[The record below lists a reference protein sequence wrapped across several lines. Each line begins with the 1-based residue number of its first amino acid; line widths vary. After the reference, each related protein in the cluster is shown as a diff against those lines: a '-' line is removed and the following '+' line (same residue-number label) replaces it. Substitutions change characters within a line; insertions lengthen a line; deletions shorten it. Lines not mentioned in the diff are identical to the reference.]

1 MKKLCT
7 FILCATLFIQTVQ
20 AQLTAEQWREDLQFL
35 KTTVHNKY
43 PMLFHMVTAQQF
55 DDAVASLDKRI
66 PELQGYEVAA
76 ELSKIVAMFR
86 IGHTNLWLFP
96 AHGHHNNGAPA
107 ALNFNVVPVSFYA
120 FSDGFYIK
128 SADKQYENGVGS
140 KVLKIGNLETAAALE
155 AIRPYVA
162 YENEQGFKSNA
173 PFYLTVLEILKTA
186 KIIDQLDYL
195 PVVISKNG
203 KEETIR
209 FEKAPL
215 SMDRFS
221 TTGLTIP
228 SNWAD
233 ANTTSEIPLWMRDG
247 KEYRSMEYLKDSKTL
262 YVRHSVTL
270 NDGDKTIQ
278 AFFKNLLDFIDKNEV
293 NKLILDVRMNGG
305 GNNYLNKPIITS
317 LIQARKVNQKGK
329 FYCII
334 GRRTFSAC
342 QNLVNELEKYTEVTF
357 VGEPSSE
364 NINFYGDTKQ
374 EVLPNSKLAASLSWM
389 WWQNSDPRDKRAW
402 TPPHLAVDM
411 SFADY
416 QKGIDPAMNVIS
428 AHNSSADIENQL
440 RELVIK
446 GNYDEAVDIA
456 KAYLQ
461 DPLHRYFK
469 GDLETKINDFGYT
482 LMNQEKFE
490 IANKVLKM
498 NIDLFPESANAYDS
512 YAETFMK
519 MGKKD
524 EAIKY
529 YQLAIAKDTPNGV
542 TADNAKRQI
551 EKIKGK

>member
-1 MKKLCT
+1 MKKLCI
-7 FILCATLFIQTVQ
+7 FILCTSLFIQTVQ
-20 AQLTAEQWREDLQFL
+20 AQLTAAQWREDLQFL

-55 DDAVASLDKRI
+55 DDAVADLNKRI

-86 IGHTNLWLFP
+86 IGHTNLSLFP
-96 AHGHHNNGAPA
+96 AQRHNNNGAPTA
-107 ALNFNVVPVSFYA
+107 FNFNVAPVSFYD
-120 FSDGFYIK
+120 FSDGLYIK
-128 SADKQYENGVGS
+128 AADKKYENAVGG
-140 KVLKIGNLETAAALE
+140 KVLKIGTMETTAALQ
-155 AIRPYVA
+155 AIRPYVPF
-162 YENEQGFKSNA
+162 ENEQGFKSNT
-173 PFYLTVLEILKTA
+173 PFYLTILEVLKNA

-203 KEETIR
+203 KEQTIR

-228 SNWAD
+228 NDWVD
-233 ANTTSEIPLWMRDG
+233 ANTASEKPLWMRDG

-262 YVRHSVTL
+262 YVRHSATL

-278 AFFKNLLDFIDKNEV
+278 AFFKNMLEFIDKNDVE
-293 NKLILDVRMNGG
+293 KLILDVRMNGG

-357 VGEPSSE
+357 VGEPTSE
-364 NINFYGDTKQ
+364 NVNFYGDTKQ
-374 EVLPNSKLAASLSWM
+374 EVLPNSKFAASLSWM
-389 WWQNSDPRDKRAW
+389 WWQNLDPRDKRAW
-402 TPPHLAVDM
+402 TPPQLAVDM
-411 SFADY
+411 SFAEY
-416 QKGIDPAMNVIS
+416 QKGIDPVMNVIL
-428 AHNSSADIENQL
+428 AHNSTADIENQL
-440 RELVIK
+440 RALIIK
-446 GNYDEAVDIA
+446 GNFDEAVGIS
-456 KAYLQ
+456 KEYIQ
-461 DPLHRYFK
+461 NPLHRYFK
-469 GDLETKINDFGYT
+469 GDLETKINDYGYN
-482 LMNQEKFE
+482 LINQEKFE
-490 IANKVLKM
+490 AANKVLKM
-498 NIDLFPESANAYDS
+498 NVDLFPESANVYDS

-519 MGKKD
+519 MGKKE

-529 YQLAIAKDTPNGV
+529 YEMAIIKDPNGQ
-542 TADNAKRQI
+542 TGDNAKRQI
-551 EKIKGK
+551 EKIKAQ